1 MLGRPYPIFNY
12 LTFTVAIHKV
22 SGQDSS
28 EVKSYIFRKK
38 KCMIIFCCAP
48 IFKFQHGA
56 WIYLYLLELFLNI
69 LVIYLKGQRQYTGKQ
84 YSICLLI
91 CVIKL
96 ELRSGFWIERWLGI
110 AYFYFKNS
118 LLNLEV
124 FQRIVL
130 TDAKYIESKFRFM
143 ILMSNWDLIILC

>member
-28 EVKSYIFRKK
+28 KVKSYIFRKK

-56 WIYLYLLELFLNI
+56 
-69 LVIYLKGQRQYTGKQ
+69 
-84 YSICLLI
+84 
-91 CVIKL
+91 
-96 ELRSGFWIERWLGI
+96 
-110 AYFYFKNS
+110 
-118 LLNLEV
+118 
-124 FQRIVL
+124 
-130 TDAKYIESKFRFM
+130 
-143 ILMSNWDLIILC
+143 